1 MKKRILKYMTY
12 IDEVLENNNTGLTYD
27 EILKEH
33 ITQIKFFAHERLIHL
48 LVTIA
53 FAIFAFGTFFMT
65 VLAFSPGLVL
75 LLFAILILLIP
86 YVMHYYLLENGVQKM
101 YRQYDELL
109 KLTRAKR

>member
-1 MKKRILKYMTY
+1 MTY

-53 FAIFAFGTFFMT
+53 FAMLAFGTFFMT
-65 VLAFSPGLVL
+65 VIAFSPSLVL
-75 LLFAILILLIP
+75 LLFAILVLLIP
-86 YVMHYYLLENGVQKM
+86 YIMHYYLLENGVQKM
-101 YRQYDELL
+101 YCQYDELL
-109 KLTRAKR
+109 KLIRGQKINKN